1 MAERAENGF
10 SGGSSDFHLIFPAAA
25 VKIKPDRQEVPH
37 GAAIRKRLISIT
49 DEDGKEYELEILSTI
64 EYQGAEYLALVP
76 AEEDE
81 ASEELEVS
89 ILKSVTEDGEDL
101 LVAVEDED
109 ELAAV
114 YDLLMQSLYEDEEE
128 AEDEEE

>member
-1 MAERAENGF
+1 MEQQYG
-10 SGGSSDFHLIFPAAA
+10 SDF
-25 VKIKPDRQEVPH
+25 
-37 GAAIRKRLISIT
+37 ISIT

-76 AEEDE
+76 AEED
-81 ASEELEVS
+81 EVS

-114 YDLLMQSLYEDEEE
+114 YDLLMQSLYEDGEE

>member
-1 MAERAENGF
+1 M
-10 SGGSSDFHLIFPAAA
+10 P
-25 VKIKPDRQEVPH
+25 
-37 GAAIRKRLISIT
+37 
-49 DEDGKEYELEILSTI
+49 LSPQRRTK
-64 EYQGAEYLALVP
+64 
-76 AEEDE
+76 

-89 ILKSVTEDGEDL
+89 LLKSVTEDGEDL

>member
-1 MAERAENGF
+1 MEQQYG
-10 SGGSSDFHLIFPAAA
+10 SDF
-25 VKIKPDRQEVPH
+25 
-37 GAAIRKRLISIT
+37 ISIT

-76 AEEDE
+76 AEDE

>member
-25 VKIKPDRQEVPH
+25 VKIK
-37 GAAIRKRLISIT
+37 
-49 DEDGKEYELEILSTI
+49 ILSTI

>member
-1 MAERAENGF
+1 MEQQYG
-10 SGGSSDFHLIFPAAA
+10 SDF
-25 VKIKPDRQEVPH
+25 
-37 GAAIRKRLISIT
+37 ISIT

-89 ILKSVTEDGEDL
+89 ILTVSYTHLTLPTTSRV
-101 LVAVEDED
+101 
-109 ELAAV
+109 
-114 YDLLMQSLYEDEEE
+114 
-128 AEDEEE
+128 

>member
-1 MAERAENGF
+1 MEQQYG
-10 SGGSSDFHLIFPAAA
+10 SDF
-25 VKIKPDRQEVPH
+25 
-37 GAAIRKRLISIT
+37 ISIT

-64 EYQGAEYLALVP
+64 EYHGAEYLALVP

-101 LVAVEDED
+101 LVAGLEDV
-109 ELAAV
+109 ELAAF
-114 YDLLMQSLYEDEEE
+114 DELLMQSLF
-128 AEDEEE
+128 

>member
-1 MAERAENGF
+1 MEQQYG
-10 SGGSSDFHLIFPAAA
+10 SDF
-25 VKIKPDRQEVPH
+25 
-37 GAAIRKRLISIT
+37 ISIT

-64 EYQGAEYLALVP
+64 EYHGAEYLALVP

-101 LVAVEDED
+101 LVDVEDED

-114 YDLLMQSLYEDEEE
+114 YDLLMQSLYEDGEE

>member
-37 GAAIRKRLISIT
+37 GAAIRKIT

>member
-1 MAERAENGF
+1 MEQQYG
-10 SGGSSDFHLIFPAAA
+10 SDF
-25 VKIKPDRQEVPH
+25 
-37 GAAIRKRLISIT
+37 ISIT

-81 ASEELEVS
+81 ASEELEAS

-114 YDLLMQSLYEDEEE
+114 YDLLMQSLYEDGED

>member
-1 MAERAENGF
+1 MEQQYG
-10 SGGSSDFHLIFPAAA
+10 SDF
-25 VKIKPDRQEVPH
+25 
-37 GAAIRKRLISIT
+37 ISIT

-76 AEEDE
+76 AEEE

-114 YDLLMQSLYEDEEE
+114 YDLLMQSLYEDGEE

>member
-1 MAERAENGF
+1 MRTARNTSWRSSRPSNTRARN
-10 SGGSSDFHLIFPAAA
+10 IF
-25 VKIKPDRQEVPH
+25 
-37 GAAIRKRLISIT
+37 
-49 DEDGKEYELEILSTI
+49 
-64 EYQGAEYLALVP
+64 P

>member
-1 MAERAENGF
+1 MEQQYG
-10 SGGSSDFHLIFPAAA
+10 SDF
-25 VKIKPDRQEVPH
+25 
-37 GAAIRKRLISIT
+37 ISIT
-49 DEDGKEYELEILSTI
+49 DEDGKEFELEILSTI

>member
-1 MAERAENGF
+1 MEQQYG
-10 SGGSSDFHLIFPAAA
+10 SDF
-25 VKIKPDRQEVPH
+25 
-37 GAAIRKRLISIT
+37 ISIT

-89 ILKSVTEDGEDL
+89 ILKS
-101 LVAVEDED
+101 
-109 ELAAV
+109 AV

>member
-1 MAERAENGF
+1 MRTARNTSWRSSRPSNIRARN
-10 SGGSSDFHLIFPAAA
+10 
-25 VKIKPDRQEVPH
+25 
-37 GAAIRKRLISIT
+37 
-49 DEDGKEYELEILSTI
+49 ILPLS
-64 EYQGAEYLALVP
+64 